1 MIAEHN
7 IEELKTFLF
16 VSEHQ
21 RPTLKPTLLERY
33 RGKGRARGWKSNSR
47 LWTLIIQINMK
58 SKCQL
63 NTVII
68 PFWF

>member
-1 MIAEHN
+1 M
-7 IEELKTFLF
+7 LKKKSFLF
-16 VSEHQ
+16 VFEHQ
-21 RPTLKPTLLERY
+21 RPTLKPTLSKRY
-33 RGKGRARGWKSNSR
+33 RGKGRVRGWKSNSR

-63 NTVII
+63 NTAIF

>member
-1 MIAEHN
+1 M
-7 IEELKTFLF
+7 LKKKPFLF

-21 RPTLKPTLLERY
+21 RPALKPTLSERY
-33 RGKGRARGWKSNSR
+33 RGKGRARSWRSNSR

-63 NTVII
+63 NTTIFS
-68 PFWF
+68 FWF